1 MMPQQKELDVPLLK
15 AVVSLGGKAK
25 AQDVYDEVGKFF
37 PQLTDAD
44 RTESLPSGGSRWKN
58 RIQWARQG
66 LVDRGELT
74 NGGWGIWAIT
84 DKGRERLEREA
95 TSSVESH
102 TPQVPQ
108 DPASKISAASAET
121 IESALPVN
129 LEELAENYAAA
140 FERKVLQELMDRE
153 PSEFEA
159 FASRLLAAYGFQR
172 MKVTNVHTAPDG
184 GIDGN
189 GELKLGLA
197 TMRAAFQCKKWRGSV
212 GRPEIDKF
220 RGAIQGRFEHG
231 YFFTTSTFS
240 DEARQASIR
249 DGAVPIFLFDGHE
262 IFQIMVEKGLGI
274 GHRPIEIYED
284 RLASLFEKE

>member
-1 MMPQQKELDVPLLK
+1 MPQQKELDVPLLK
-15 AVVSLGGKAK
+15 ALASLGGKAK

-44 RTESLPSGGSRWKN
+44 RAESLPSGGTRWIN
-58 RIQWARQG
+58 RIQWARQA
-66 LVDRGELT
+66 LVDRDEVT
-74 NGGWGIWAIT
+74 SGGWGIWAIT
-84 DKGRERLEREA
+84 DKGRERLAREA
-95 TSSVESH
+95 ASSLDPGKV
-102 TPQVPQ
+102 QVAEVL
-108 DPASKISAASAET
+108 ASKTSIASAEMT
-121 IESALPVN
+121 GSTVPVN
-129 LEELAENYAAA
+129 LEELAENYADA
-140 FERKVLQELMDRE
+140 FERKILQELIDRE

-159 FASRLLAAYGFQR
+159 FATKLLAAYGFQR
-172 MKVTNVHTAPDG
+172 MKVTNFHTAPDG

-189 GELKLGLA
+189 GELKVGLA